1 MRRRLLFVTPFSDN
15 LQDPHDHPHDDQA
28 QFSTPAIL
36 FGTFYQAASFGTMR
50 FTFSITNA
58 ENRRIP

>member
-1 MRRRLLFVTPFSDN
+1 MRHRLLFVTPFSDN
-15 LQDPHDHPHDDQA
+15 LQDPRGHPHGGRA
-28 QFSTPAIL
+28 QSSTPAIPC
-36 FGTFYQAASFGTMR
+36 GAFYQAASFGTMR

>member
-1 MRRRLLFVTPFSDN
+1 MRRRLLFVTPSSDN
-15 LQDPHDHPHDDQA
+15 LQDPRGHPHGDRA

-36 FGTFYQAASFGTMR
+36 YNVFCRAASFGTMR
-50 FTFSITNA
+50 FTFSITSA